1 MSNNTMYAQSTG
13 ARTPVLPT
21 PVATTPPTILELCA
35 AADAPSTPKKR
46 CAAADCRRKL
56 TLTDFDCGKCKS
68 RFCTTHR
75 LPESHACSHD
85 FRKDLVKMERVVADK
100 LERI

>member
-1 MSNNTMYAQSTG
+1 MSDNTMYTQSTG

-21 PVATTPPTILELCA
+21 PAAITTPTILDLCT
-35 AADAPSTPKKR
+35 AADVPSKPKKR
-46 CAAADCRRKL
+46 CAATDCHRKL

-68 RFCTTHR
+68 RFCTIHR
-75 LPESHACSHD
+75 LPESHACQHD
-85 FRKDLVKMERVVADK
+85 FHKDIVKLERVVADK